1 MIYFGKVDI
10 MSKCIGCGAILQD
23 KSPLDEGYTNDL
35 THKYCIRCFNIKN
48 YNKYLKVSNKDYTDL
63 IKKIDSK
70 NDLILY
76 VTDFLNFNLPK
87 FKSPTILVVTKAD
100 IIPRNINKEYFLD
113 KFKGNFI
120 DKVIISSKNNYNF
133 DLIYSKILKYK
144 KTNNVYV
151 IGYTNAG
158 KSTFINKMI
167 KNYGN
172 GEGYI
177 TTSNLPST
185 TLNLIEAKVN
195 DKLTLIDS
203 PGLLDYGNII
213 LNSGKSDLNKIIPK
227 KEIRPI
233 SFQIKD
239 KQYLYIENFL
249 RIDLENT
256 NIIIYMSNNL
266 EYKRLYKNKECT
278 LKKYDLKI
286 KSNQDLVIKG
296 LGFITFKKTS
306 NFTLWLK
313 EDVEYLIRDSII

>member
-1 MIYFGKVDI
+1 MRLIKNETSYYIVDI
-10 MSKCIGCGAILQD
+10 INGYSHNYILVYLDSSNKLISLYDVENNHGAISSVASLFTSGMTLEQVEEIKYNTQAD
-23 KSPLDEGYTNDL
+23 ASFTSEMTKLAVKMAMTQAMNSENNEVVYENAAKEIFPLMVMGRSE
-35 THKYCIRCFNIKN
+35 
-48 YNKYLKVSNKDYTDL
+48 
-63 IKKIDSK
+63 
-70 NDLILY
+70 
-76 VTDFLNFNLPK
+76 
-87 FKSPTILVVTKAD
+87 VVTPTNQDIAYGIKAV
-100 IIPRNINKEYFLD
+100 
-113 KFKGNFI
+113 G
-120 DKVIISSKNNYNF
+120 
-133 DLIYSKILKYK
+133 
-144 KTNNVYV
+144 V

-239 KQYLYIENFL
+239 KQYLYVENFL
-249 RIDLENT
+249 RLDLENT

-313 EDVEYLIRDSII
+313 EDVEYLIKDSII

>member
-1 MIYFGKVDI
+1 

-35 THKYCIRCFNIKN
+35 IHKYCIRCFNIKN

-87 FKSPTILVVTKAD
+87 FKCPTILVVTKAD

-133 DLIYSKILKYK
+133 DLIYSKILKFK
-144 KTNNVYV
+144 KSDNVYV

-249 RIDLENT
+249 RLDLENT